1 MPSKNKKRAQPR
13 EERVLKSETVFT
25 GKVFGVRRDRVI
37 EPNGVEATR
46 EVVTHPG
53 SVVVLPVFGDGRI
66 LLIRQYRHAAGQYL
80 WELVAGR
87 RDQGEKFHRAAAREL
102 AEETGYMAKSM
113 RELMDVFPTPGFVSE
128 EMVIFLAEG
137 LTKGPANPEADEK
150 IWMRPFRM
158 RKALDWIRKGKIR
171 DAKSIAGI
179 LYYATFVPGGHR

>member
-1 MPSKNKKRAQPR
+1 MATKVKKRAQPR
-13 EERVLKSETVFT
+13 EARVVSCEVVFN

-87 RDQGEKFHRAAAREL
+87 RDQGEKFHRAAVREL
-102 AEETGYMAKSM
+102 AEETGYTARTM

-128 EMVIFLAEG
+128 RMVIFLAEG

-150 IWMRPFRM
+150 IWMRPFKLR
-158 RKALDWIRKGKIR
+158 RALHWIQTGTIR

-179 LYYATFVPGGHR
+179 LFYATFIRSERR

>member
-1 MPSKNKKRAQPR
+1 MATKNKKRAQPR
-13 EERVLKSETVFT
+13 EERVLSSEVLFT

-53 SVVVLPVFGDGRI
+53 SVVVLPVFGDERI

-87 RDQGEKFHRAAAREL
+87 RDQGEKFHRAAIREL
-102 AEETGYMAKSM
+102 AEETGYTAKTM

-128 EMVIFLAEG
+128 RMVIFLAEG
-137 LTKGPANPEADEK
+137 LTKGPANPEPDEK
-150 IWMRPFRM
+150 IWMRPFRLH
-158 RKALDWIRKGKIR
+158 KALNWIRKGKIR

-179 LYYATFVPGGHR
+179 LYYATFVHSEHR